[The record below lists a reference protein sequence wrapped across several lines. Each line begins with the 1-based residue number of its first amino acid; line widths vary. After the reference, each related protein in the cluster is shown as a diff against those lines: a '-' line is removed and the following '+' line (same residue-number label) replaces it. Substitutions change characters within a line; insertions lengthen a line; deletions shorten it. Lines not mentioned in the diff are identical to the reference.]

1 MLKPA
6 ADELLSLPVS
16 QRPIYAAGCTKPA
29 ADELLCAPE
38 FLRLISAVD

>member
-16 QRPIYAAGCTKPA
+16 QRQISAADCTKPA
-29 ADELLCAPE
+29 ADELLSAPE
-38 FLRLISAVD
+38 FLRLISAAD

>member
-6 ADELLSLPVS
+6 ADELLSPPVS
-16 QRPIYAAGCTKPA
+16 QRPTSAAGCTKPA

-38 FLRLISAVD
+38 FLSLISVAD